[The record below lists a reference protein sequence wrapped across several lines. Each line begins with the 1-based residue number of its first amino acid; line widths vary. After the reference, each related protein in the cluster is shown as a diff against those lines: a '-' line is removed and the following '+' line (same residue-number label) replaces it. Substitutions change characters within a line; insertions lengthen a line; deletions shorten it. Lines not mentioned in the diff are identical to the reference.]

1 MRHHRHAHLYVERAD
16 LGPGPRARWTGPA
29 AFGPGFGPGGPR
41 GRRRRGD
48 VRLALLMLLSLESPL
63 NGYQL
68 MQGLED
74 RSEGR
79 WRPSPGSVYPALQQ
93 LEDEGLIRSAHIEGE
108 SGRAFELTD
117 AGRKHLEERGEQKPP
132 WEPSQEDEG
141 NPRMNFRHSIGGV
154 VRAAAHVAQDGTPEQ
169 AEEALKILEE
179 ARRKLYRLLA
189 DEA

>member
-1 MRHHRHAHLYVERAD
+1 MKNERFFFERGD
-16 LGPGPRARWTGPA
+16 FGPGPRGHWGRH
-29 AFGPGFGPGGPR
+29 GFGPGPFGPEGPR

-48 VRLALLMLLSLESPL
+48 VRVALLMLLSLESPL

-93 LEDEGLIRSAHIEGE
+93 LEDEGLIHSVQTEGE
-108 SGRAFELTD
+108 AGRAFELTD
-117 AGRKHLEERGEQKPP
+117 AGRQQLAERGEQKPP
-132 WEPSQEDEG
+132 WEPEEEEAG
-141 NPRMNFRHSIGGV
+141 NPRARFRSSIGGL
-154 VRAAAHVAQDGTPEQ
+154 VRTAAHVFQDGTPEQ
-169 AEEALKILEE
+169 TEEALKILEE

-189 DEA
+189 GDE